1 MTSRS
6 PLRYPGGKQK
16 LSPFLVELLVENDLI
31 GGHYAEP
38 YAGGAGAA
46 IELLLSGHVH
56 SIHLNDSSRAIYAFW
71 NSILNKTDEFCQ
83 RIQSA
88 SLTVDE
94 WRRQQNILK
103 DSDNADEF
111 DLGFSTFYLNR
122 CNRSGVLTGG
132 LIGGIN
138 QNGNYKM
145 DARFTRN
152 DLIRRVEAVAM
163 KSTQITL
170 SNLDAEQYLL
180 DYREVNPHNTL
191 IYFDPP
197 YYEKASGLYL
207 DFYRKDDHARLA
219 NVVQSLDE
227 VNWIL
232 SYDNALPIVNLY
244 DQRRLFTYDLQYN
257 AATVYKGKEVFVFC
271 DSLKIPK
278 TSKLSYID
286 IALKELY
293 LNRLGLADILVA
305 I

>member
-1 MTSRS
+1 MTSKS

-16 LSPFLVELLVENDLI
+16 LSPFLVELLVENNLV
-31 GGHYAEP
+31 GGHYVEP

-46 IELLLSGHVH
+46 IELLLSGYVN
-56 SIHLNDSSRAIYAFW
+56 SIHLNDSSRAVYAFW
-71 NSILNKTDEFCQ
+71 NSILNKTEKFCQ

-88 SLTVDE
+88 SLTVEE
-94 WRRQQNILK
+94 WRRQQTILK
-103 DSDNADEF
+103 DCDNADEF

-122 CNRSGVLTGG
+122 CNRSGNLTAG
-132 LIGGIN
+132 LIGGLN

-163 KSTQITL
+163 KRDHISL
-170 SNLDAEQYLL
+170 SNLDAERYLT
-180 DYREVNPHNTL
+180 DHIDSNPNNTL

-219 NVVQSLDE
+219 NVIQELDN

-232 SYDNALPIVNLY
+232 SYDNAVPIINLY
-244 DQRRLFTYDLQYN
+244 NQRRLFTYDLQYN

-271 DSLKIPK
+271 DSLNIPK
-278 TSKLSYID
+278 SSKLSYID
-286 IALKELY
+286 TALKCEDF
-293 LNRLGLADILVA
+293 NVFHASVQ
-305 I
+305 